1 MAAGQTNNLPGFLS
15 ERKVPM
21 NTSLQI
27 YAPEDVFSGIVNKHH
42 DRLKAESAA
51 KVQAERRRR
60 EHRRFAAKAAAISIA
75 LLAAGFL
82 IGVQVV
88 LL

>member
-1 MAAGQTNNLPGFLS
+1 
-15 ERKVPM
+15 M

-42 DRLKAESAA
+42 DRLTAESAA
-51 KVQAERRRR
+51 KVQTERRRR
-60 EHRRFAAKAAAISIA
+60 EHRRFAVNAAAISVA
-75 LLAAGFL
+75 LLAVGFL